1 MIIFLD
7 GGSTD
12 MIPMFYMKIF
22 KRYVHSNYVYLSYFL
37 LITRLL
43 EHCNDSGC
51 GSERDSGNQMD
62 FDNNNDNHNDQR
74 QRQCKWQW
82 QLCITRRLSW

>member
-1 MIIFLD
+1 
-7 GGSTD
+7 

-22 KRYVHSNYVYLSYFL
+22 KRYVRSNYVYLSYFL
-37 LITRLL
+37 LMTRLL

-82 QLCITRRLSW
+82 QLCITRRLS